1 MSKISHHCFHGLYS
15 TNYNV
20 NGDIYYGKF
29 DIPII
34 DFPAILGVPSDIEY
48 TEQRPI
54 SYWQLPSVYLD
65 LLKDTKKF
73 LEFKT
78 EDEAFIW
85 YKKTLNQ
92 RNYDKLTVP
101 LVKNYFKFKKK
112 DFHKYRFLFN
122 GMIKTGRITT
132 NSYSDY
138 NAKFTE
144 IYPVDVNTTPL
155 QIRKRNWSIN
165 SSTNIY
171 NDFNGMVLLNDEN
184 FKNRIPF
191 NKMYYAGGYFDGG
204 PEQQVNVLNTEELY
218 GFNANKEYYGSSN
231 TNFIYNQDW
240 IFNENYVKINQFPF
254 FRKYPYDRSNLNNP
268 VFPYRVSSSYIS
280 PEINFAFGSTVSLN
294 NKEKKFEFNKVGNI
308 IADLNYTNTDPSVAQ
323 EESNRVS
330 AGNNLK
336 AQLSAVFYLKETEEF
351 MVFFEYFNE
360 IVASSALIFGSSSI
374 SSSLEWR
381 VRNPLLIE
389 RSNSY
394 ISSLNYKEQY
404 KEEYKLIDVEKKN
417 IDIFIETDGN
427 NFINHTIEILVQQN
441 TRTTIGIYDSSLTQE
456 NIGTYLDSAT
466 VNFDISQQAIY
477 IYGWKKEDFSNDV
490 RYPEP

>member
-20 NGDIYYGKF
+20 DGNIYYGKF

-34 DFPAILGVPSDIEY
+34 DFPAILGVPSDIDY
-48 TEQRPI
+48 TAQQPI
-54 SYWQLPSVYLD
+54 NYWQLPFSHLD

-112 DFHKYRFLFN
+112 DFYKYRFLFN

-144 IYPVDVNTTPL
+144 IYPVEVNNDA
-155 QIRKRNWSIN
+155 QVEIRKRNFSVN

-191 NKMYYAGGYFDGG
+191 NKMHYAGGYFDGG
-204 PEQQVNVLNTEELY
+204 PGQELNVLNTEELY
-218 GFNANKEYYGSSN
+218 GFNANRVYGSTSN
-231 TNFIYNQDW
+231 TNFIYNQNW
-240 IFNENYVKINQFPF
+240 IFNENYFKTNRFPF
-254 FRKYPYDRSNLNNP
+254 FQKYPYDRSNLNNP
-268 VFPYRVSSSYIS
+268 VFPYKVTNSYIS
-280 PEINFAFGSTVSLN
+280 PELNFSFGSTVAV
-294 NKEKKFEFNKVGNI
+294 NKEGKKFEFNKVGNI
-308 IADLNYTNTDPSVAQ
+308 IANLNYTDTDPSQQYYGA
-323 EESNRVS
+323 VS

-336 AQLSAVFYLKETEEF
+336 AQLSAVFYLKETQEF

-360 IVASSALIFGSSSI
+360 FGAPFSSSI

-381 VRNPLLIE
+381 VRNPLLSE

-394 ISSLNYKEQY
+394 ISSINYKQQYEQ
-404 KEEYKLIDVEKKN
+404 EYKLIGVEKKN

-427 NFINHTIEILVQQN
+427 NFINHTIEILVQDN
-441 TRTTIGIYDSSLTQE
+441 TRSTIGIYDSSLTE
-456 NIGTYLDSAT
+456 GNIGYYLDSST
-466 VNFDISQQAIY
+466 TNFDISQQAIY
-477 IYGWKKEDFSNDV
+477 IYGWKKEDFSDDL